1 MSKDGHIGQASL
13 DPDFLQGTIWAC
25 GASQLDFGNLLLVL
39 LSLVTSLRS
48 HVVLDLSE
56 HIISSDQ
63 ALFYSSR
70 DKRSVIKIARE
81 FLHWGNNFD
90 LLKMRKNLKL
100 IFGS

>member
-39 LSLVTSLRS
+39 LSLVTSLKS

-56 HIISSDQ
+56 HIISSNQ

-81 FLHWGNNFD
+81 FLHWLHCFI
-90 LLKMRKNLKL
+90 
-100 IFGS
+100 IFKGQ

>member
-63 ALFYSSR
+63 ALFFYSSR
-70 DKRSVIKIARE
+70 DKRSVIKIARG
-81 FLHWGNNFD
+81 FLHWLHCFI
-90 LLKMRKNLKL
+90 
-100 IFGS
+100 IFKGQ

>member
-56 HIISSDQ
+56 HIISSNQ
-63 ALFYSSR
+63 ALFYSFK
-70 DKRSVIKIARE
+70 DKRNVIEIARE
-81 FLHWGNNFD
+81 FLHWLHCFT
-90 LLKMRKNLKL
+90 
-100 IFGS
+100 IFKGQ